1 MPRVAK
7 GCVEQLPSGS
17 WRAQVYAGIDPI
29 TKREIRLK
37 ATAKTEQQAHIELGR
52 LLKEASEGRALESGA
67 TIAKLLDE
75 YAAIAPWDVSTRQTN
90 EGFIRRT
97 IKPALGHLEVRKV
110 RGPILDQLYTRLK
123 RCGDLGCTGR
133 PFTEHRNIPVLAV
146 NPRDP
151 RPAWQQVHETL
162 TEAIQSGRLAPGDE
176 LASIT
181 ELSALQGIGT
191 GVIRR
196 ALEQLVADGL
206 IVIRRGQ
213 TPAVAGIAA
222 PVLPGARKRPGP
234 GHDCRRAGCPL
245 HVCHPMKASTIRG
258 IHSIL
263 SGAFVA
269 AQRWEWTDRNPA
281 ESAKPPSTIRRAIP
295 ATSPDDVALVIAKA
309 RAHSPA
315 LGLYLWL
322 VAVTGVRR
330 GELCGL
336 QIRDIDMDGGLV
348 HVAFNYV
355 VRGGQRVRKDTKTH
369 QDRWLAIDPD
379 TCTLIANCLD
389 EIRAELAAVGVEL
402 SDDAY
407 LFSNDPAHT
416 RPWNPDWAT
425 HKVAEAAAAAGV
437 KLDIK
442 GGRHYTASQLL
453 AGGFDLRNT
462 AARLGHSGGGATTLR
477 HYADPVPEV
486 NRRAAA
492 YLAKLTARS
501 AAQDGDPVQV
511 RAAGRSQADRSPRAV
526 RCPPPHGSPV

>member
-7 GCVEQLPSGS
+7 GHVEQLPSGS
-17 WRAQVYAGIDPI
+17 WRARVYAGVDPI
-29 TKREIRLK
+29 TQREIRLK
-37 ATAKTEQQAHIELGR
+37 ATAKTEQQAYIELGR
-52 LLKEASEGRALESGA
+52 LLKEANEGRTPESGA
-67 TIAKLLDE
+67 TMAKLLDE

-97 IKPALGHLEVRKV
+97 IKPALGHLQVRKV
-110 RGPILDQLYTRLK
+110 RGPILDKLYAELK
-123 RCGDLGCTGR
+123 RCGDLSCIGR
-133 PFTEHRNIPVLAV
+133 PFIEHRNVLALV
-146 NPRDP
+146 INPRDP
-151 RPAWQQVHETL
+151 RPAWQQVTETL
-162 TEAIQSGRLAPGDE
+162 TEAIRSGSLAPGDE
-176 LASIT
+176 LPSIT
-181 ELSALQGIGT
+181 ELVALQGIGT
-191 GVIRR
+191 GVMRH
-196 ALEQLVADGL
+196 ALEALAADGL
-206 IVIRRGQ
+206 ILVRRGQ
-213 TPAVAGIAA
+213 TAIVAGN
-222 PVLPGARKRPGP
+222 PGSTPGARTRPGP
-234 GHDCRRAGCPL
+234 AHDCRSAGCRP

-263 SGAFVA
+263 SGAFAA

-281 ESAKPPSTIRRAIP
+281 ESAKPPTTIRQPVP
-295 ATSPDDVALVIAKA
+295 ATSPDDVAKVIAEA
-309 RAHSPA
+309 RSRSAA

-322 VAVTGVRR
+322 VVVTGVRR

-336 QIRDIDMDGGLV
+336 QLCDIDLDRGLV

-379 TCTLIANCLD
+379 TCALIATHLD
-389 EIRAELAAVGVEL
+389 EIRAELAAVGVGL
-402 SDDAY
+402 RDDAY
-407 LFSNDPAHT
+407 LFSNDPAHV

-425 HKVAEAAAAAGV
+425 HKVAEAADAAGV

-486 NRRAAA
+486 DRRAAA
-492 YLAKLTARS
+492 YLAKLTARPEG
-501 AAQDGDPVQV
+501 QTG
-511 RAAGRSQADRSPRAV
+511 
-526 RCPPPHGSPV
+526 